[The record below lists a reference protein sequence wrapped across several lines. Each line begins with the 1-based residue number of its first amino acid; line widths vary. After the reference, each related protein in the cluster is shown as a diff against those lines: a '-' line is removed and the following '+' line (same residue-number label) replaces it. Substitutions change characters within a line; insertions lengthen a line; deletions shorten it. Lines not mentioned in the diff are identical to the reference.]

1 MFNVYHEF
9 VFDER
14 SQYWDVIEGSEYNLL
29 FVRGTMRY
37 CTDEMRSLGYIYLN
51 DIYEKFGVAWNPND
65 DNVCYTMTNSLGYL
79 FSYQELPNNEGFK
92 ICVGREVG

>member
-14 SQYWDVIEGSEYNLL
+14 SYRWRKGEPEHNL
-29 FVRGTMRY
+29 FMVRSHMHYLSDTMRI
-37 CTDEMRSLGYIYLN
+37 RGYIYLN
-51 DIYEKFGVAWNPND
+51 QIYESLGVEWYPND
-65 DNVCYTMTNSLGYL
+65 GNICYTMNNSLGYI
-79 FSYQELPNNEGFK
+79 FCYEELPNNEGYK